1 MEKTNNRASSMAQAA
16 DHICNLSGADAHT
29 VMVGPA
35 LVYGEDDV
43 CVIAVSGPPGQTS
56 SIKLGRFV
64 PELDGPLYDA
74 ASTVLTLTKADEL
87 TISDGRKK
95 RDELI
100 AELRQHFDTVRLFD
114 CDKELALAYAETF
127 PSEESRRIA
136 QEVLNS
142 AD

>member
-1 MEKTNNRASSMAQAA
+1 MAQAA
-16 DHICNLSGADAHT
+16 DHIHNLSGADAHT

-35 LVYGEDDV
+35 LVYDDDDL
-43 CVIAVSGPPGQTS
+43 CVITVSGPPGQTT

-64 PELDGPLYDA
+64 PDLDGPLYDA

-100 AELRQHFDTVRLFD
+100 AELRQHFDTVSPFD

-142 AD
+142 DD